1 MIYQKVGTGLYT
13 CTGITGELEYPD
25 SNWGM
30 QESKSCTLP
39 LGDTPSIIFISAVAI
54 FSLHPFDLSPF
65 QRYTSIRR
73 SRVF

>member
-30 QESKSCTLP
+30 QESKSGALP

-54 FSLHPFDLSPF
+54 FFLHPFSLSPF
-65 QRYTSIRR
+65 QRYTSLA
-73 SRVF
+73 SFLWT